1 MNEMEQA
8 LQMEQNTRAN
18 LTFHSVFFEKTDF
31 KNPRRLVLC
40 FMLQLFQ
47 QFTGVNLIAFYSE
60 ALFDFSLVKLTLG
73 I

>member
-1 MNEMEQA
+1 MEQA
-8 LQMEQNTRAN
+8 LQLEQNIRSN
-18 LTFHSVFFEKTDF
+18 LTFNSIFFEKTDF

-60 ALFDFSLVKLTLG
+60 ALLGFPFIKLTPG
-73 I
+73 IQ